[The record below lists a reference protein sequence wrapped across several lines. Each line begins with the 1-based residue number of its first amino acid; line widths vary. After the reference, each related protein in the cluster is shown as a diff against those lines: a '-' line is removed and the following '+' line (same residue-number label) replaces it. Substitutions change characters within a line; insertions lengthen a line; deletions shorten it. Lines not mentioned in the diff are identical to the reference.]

1 MELLCP
7 RGAALLLAGLPVPI
21 LPGGQEAP
29 GSEAATLLVTIN
41 GRDPIEADSL
51 RLHLGTLGREVCG
64 HGDGSLHP
72 SVPRVEPWHVC
83 TFTAHS
89 Q

>member
-29 GSEAATLLVTIN
+29 GSEAATRLVTIN
-41 GRDPIEADSL
+41 GRDPIEA
-51 RLHLGTLGREVCG
+51 
-64 HGDGSLHP
+64 P
-72 SVPRVEPWHVC
+72 IY
-83 TFTAHS
+83 
-89 Q
+89 